1 MEINDLCRLNLFGR
15 GLVGTLIWLHAATY
29 ANGVDRIEKW
39 QAGMKRQ
46 RKPRK
51 DLSVTVTLLGANNT
65 SARRHHGNIP
75 SVDVTAIRQRTGLSQ
90 SDFPASIGVPEGALV
105 NWEQGRRQ
113 PSGAAKV
120 LLALLAKKPNL
131 VVQLYP
137 SPQPRQRWAPG
148 PPHRNTMT
156 ADERLAE
163 IGEILV
169 TGILRMRESTRLR
182 EPCGIMPV
190 LIWHGSTA
198 SSEN

>member
-1 MEINDLCRLNLFGR
+1 LEISYFYRLNLLSR
-15 GLVGTLIWLHAATY
+15 GLLGTLIWLHAATY

-75 SVDVTAIRQRTGLSQ
+75 SVA
-90 SDFPASIGVPEGALV
+90 ASIGVPEGALV